1 MARLWNL
8 TDFSARGWGRVVA
21 VTTIGTLVCIAV
33 PVCVDLF
40 LMDFTGDNLK
50 QSLRNDVLLP
60 IILAVPLLGAL
71 SWKMRQLAIAH
82 AALQVVASTDSLTA
96 VLNRGAFNMLVDAYL
111 TAVRQRE
118 ARSEGALLIVDADYF
133 KAINDQFG
141 HESGDDALRI
151 IADAIRGLVRGADI
165 VGRIGGE
172 EFGIFL
178 PGSTGHQAQA
188 VAERIRTT
196 VNSAP
201 FMPDGVQRRLS
212 VSVGGAVFDRNIE
225 FGELFRVAD
234 QQLYRAKQDGR
245 DRVAVV
251 PVPPA
256 PSLLH

>member
-111 TAVRQRE
+111 TAVRQR
-118 ARSEGALLIVDADYF
+118 
-133 KAINDQFG
+133 
-141 HESGDDALRI
+141 
-151 IADAIRGLVRGADI
+151 
-165 VGRIGGE
+165 
-172 EFGIFL
+172 
-178 PGSTGHQAQA
+178 
-188 VAERIRTT
+188 
-196 VNSAP
+196 
-201 FMPDGVQRRLS
+201 
-212 VSVGGAVFDRNIE
+212 
-225 FGELFRVAD
+225 
-234 QQLYRAKQDGR
+234 
-245 DRVAVV
+245 
-251 PVPPA
+251 
-256 PSLLH
+256 